1 MKKPPFWPNRNTDTG
16 GKFPAGI
23 LDYNLGAD
31 CHVICDMMAPLACID
46 MPYRTGVRMT
56 TVNGGATP
64 SAYLQET
71 SMMRQIFGVPLCA
84 LLLAF
89 GVPGEAQQPKK
100 ISRVG
105 YLAAISAAADA
116 PRLEAFR
123 QGLRDLGYI
132 EGQNMIIEYRHEGG
146 GFERLPELAAEL
158 VGHKPDVLVTVTT
171 NAAQAAKQ
179 ATTTIPIFFMG
190 VTDPVTAGLVES
202 LARPGGNTTGITN
215 MAAILTGKRLELLKE
230 TLPTVSRVAV
240 LWDPQA
246 PGSVPQWQESQL
258 PARELGL
265 QLYSMQ
271 VSRVDHYEA
280 AFKAAVEARN
290 TALWVTLNPLA
301 NSNQTKVADLA
312 IKNGLPSIC
321 ARADFSENGCMI
333 AYGPS
338 YGIEGKDGA
347 RYVDKILKG
356 AKPADIP
363 VEQPM
368 KFELVINLQTATK
381 LGLTIPPSVLFQ
393 ADKIIQ

>member
-1 MKKPPFWPNRNTDTG
+1 
-16 GKFPAGI
+16 
-23 LDYNLGAD
+23 
-31 CHVICDMMAPLACID
+31 
-46 MPYRTGVRMT
+46 MT

-64 SAYLQET
+64 SANLQEK
-71 SMMRQIFGVPLCA
+71 SMMRQIFWVPLCA
-84 LLLAF
+84 LLLAL
-89 GVPGEAQQPKK
+89 GVPVEAQQPKK

-105 YLAAISAAADA
+105 YLAAVSAAADA

-123 QGLRDLGYI
+123 QGLLDLGYI

-158 VGHKPDVLVTVTT
+158 VGQKPDVLVAVTT
-171 NAAQAAKQ
+171 NAAQAAKK
-179 ATTTIPIFFMG
+179 APTTIPIVFMG
-190 VTDPVTAGLVES
+190 VTDPVTVGLVES
-202 LARPGGNTTGITN
+202 LAQPGGNTTGITN

-230 TLPTVSRVAV
+230 TIPKVSRIAV

-265 QLYSMQ
+265 QLYSME
-271 VSRVDHYEA
+271 VSSVDNYEA
-280 AFKAAVEARN
+280 AFKEAVEARN

-301 NSNQTKVADLA
+301 NSNQKKIADLA
-312 IKNGLPSIC
+312 INHGLPSIC
-321 ARADFSENGCMI
+321 ARADYSENGCMM
-333 AYGPS
+333 AYGPG

-368 KFELVINLQTATK
+368 KFELVINLQTANK
-381 LGLTIPPSVLFQ
+381 LGLTIPQSVLFQ
-393 ADKIIQ
+393 ADKIIK

>member
-1 MKKPPFWPNRNTDTG
+1 
-16 GKFPAGI
+16 
-23 LDYNLGAD
+23 
-31 CHVICDMMAPLACID
+31 
-46 MPYRTGVRMT
+46 
-56 TVNGGATP
+56 
-64 SAYLQET
+64 
-71 SMMRQIFGVPLCA
+71 MMRQIFWVPLCA
-84 LLLAF
+84 LLLAL
-89 GVPGEAQQPKK
+89 GVPVDAQQPKK

-105 YLAAISAAADA
+105 YLAAVSAAADA

-132 EGQNMIIEYRHEGG
+132 EGQNIIIEYRHEGG
-146 GFERLPELAAEL
+146 GFERLPELVAEL
-158 VGHKPDVLVTVTT
+158 VGQKPDVLVAVTT
-171 NAAQAAKQ
+171 NAALAVKK
-179 ATTTIPIFFMG
+179 ATTTIPIVFMG

-215 MAAILTGKRLELLKE
+215 MAAILTSKRLELFKE

-246 PGSVPQWQESQL
+246 PGSVPQWQASQL

-265 QLYSMQ
+265 QLYSME
-271 VSRVDHYEA
+271 VSSVDQYEA
-280 AFKAAVEARN
+280 AFKEAVEARN

-301 NSNQTKVADLA
+301 NSNQKKIADLA
-312 IKNGLPSIC
+312 INHGLPSIC
-321 ARADFSENGCMI
+321 ARSDYSENGCMM
-333 AYGPS
+333 AYGPG

-368 KFELVINLQTATK
+368 KFELVINLQTAEK
-381 LGLTIPPSVLFQ
+381 LGLTIPQLVLFQ
-393 ADKIIQ
+393 ADKIIK